1 MKLSRRDAL
10 LGATAAAVVTGAIT
24 APLALKAAGVKAAL
38 ASTDPAIATG
48 HWHKAF
54 AQVFGQAEWWVSHQ
68 NPNLDELNRDPAL
81 AQEYAEHRKALRV
94 AGQAVSE
101 ARKRLLAKA
110 PVTAAGAVALLGCA
124 SRVMMEQRCAREDT
138 CATGTRARVAF
149 CVLDSQG
156 QEAMVLA
163 AQPVLERLAR
173 GAPSITVGPRTLSGR
188 NTQRRGPCS
197 SLSRACQA

>member
-1 MKLSRRDAL
+1 MNITRRDAL
-10 LGATAAAVVTGAIT
+10 LGASAAAAMAATT
-24 APLALKAAGVKAAL
+24 APLAIKAAGVKAAL
-38 ASTDPAIATG
+38 AGTSDPAIAAAG

-68 NPNLDELNRDPAL
+68 NPNLDELSRDPAL
-81 AQEYAEHRKALRV
+81 VQDYAEQREALRV

-124 SRVMMEQRCAREDT
+124 ARVMMEQRCAREDT
-138 CATGTRARVAF
+138 CTAGTRARVAF
-149 CVLDSQG
+149 CVLNSQG

-163 AQPVLERLAR
+163 AQPVLERLA
-173 GAPSITVGPRTLSGR
+173 GGMQS
-188 NTQRRGPCS
+188 
-197 SLSRACQA
+197 